1 MQKALKVILII
12 SIVINIILGF
22 VLISRCPRHYTVNP
36 NIYINKIDSLELELA
51 NIYSTRDSIRCAIDT
66 IIVEINKNNNSYEEV
81 RNTILSNSTNDDY
94 LFFTE
99 YLSKRK

>member
-51 NIYSTRDSIRCAIDT
+51 NIYRTRDSIRCAID
-66 IIVEINKNNNSYEEV
+66 
-81 RNTILSNSTNDDY
+81 TILSNSTNDDY